1 MKGEKFKQKIGWI
14 YEPDAFIPEY
24 GESYILTRP
33 DSEVMFKAIYIGYS
47 NGTHKF
53 ISEESREFVYDM
65 RECKVEGDNI
75 VLENKVDGDNI
86 VLEDDQ
92 LKKLNEKESG
102 LVKKLLNKLKE
113 QKQESVAT

>member
-75 VLENKVDGDNI
+75 VLE
-86 VLEDDQ
+86 DDQ